1 MSDAKPNARSGSP
14 LSAYTPGNPPT
25 GADLDDPLR
34 ALRALGARAH
44 QLRASM
50 TAADRFIARD
60 ATHDRDTGSWLI
72 SAATAMATEV
82 TADIDNLARS
92 LRDRP
97 ADAALL
103 QTISA
108 IRVHAHQLS
117 AATRAADHFLD
128 QETREDRDTGSWLV
142 ATALGLAQ
150 KLAEEIEDGA
160 SVGRRTGGDKGQIEP
175 HDAAQARRVTAATA
189 TPLRGTA

>member
-1 MSDAKPNARSGSP
+1 MSDIKTSARSGSP
-14 LSAYTPGNPPT
+14 LPAHIPGGAAT
-25 GADLDDPLR
+25 GLDLDDPLR

-60 ATHDRDTGSWLI
+60 GTHDRDTGSWLI

-82 TADIDNLARS
+82 TADIDSLARS

-97 ADAALL
+97 ADAVVL
-103 QTISA
+103 QTVSA
-108 IRVHAHQLS
+108 VRVRGHQLS

-160 SVGRRTGGDKGQIEP
+160 SAGRRTGGDKGQIEP
-175 HDAAQARRVTAATA
+175 HDAAQSRRVTAATA
-189 TPLRGTA
+189 TPLRGAA